1 MIKYFAVENFRSIKE
16 ENIVEFDA
24 GLSKE
29 SPFIANPTIGIAG
42 ANASGKSSLLQAINF
57 TLWFMQNSFLGWDPN
72 EFIPLEPFI
81 SCQDKQSKL
90 HIIFAQQILVDKQNK
105 YVDFE
110 YILYATREKVI
121 TEELSYYPYKR
132 KRLVYQ
138 RRLNKVKQGST
149 VNRLEKELWEDLRS
163 NCSVVS
169 LASQYGTQDI
179 ARECIKYRSW
189 SNLSYIGLRNNDFHP
204 RMLELLMHEHG
215 FAKDNLIRFLKI
227 ADLGISNFEITQKDF
242 VKYLFFKHEIDSSVK
257 DFDERLESEGTRQFI
272 AIMYE
277 IIQSLSAGHLTILD
291 EIEIKLHQ
299 NIVAYIIG
307 LFQNKYENPHG
318 AQLIFSFHNTYFM
331 DILEPNQLW
340 FTEKNDRGQTKIFSA
355 ADFKD
360 IKKLQQRSLEE
371 LYRLGRF
378 GAKPRGI

>member
-1 MIKYFAVENFRSIKE
+1 
-16 ENIVEFDA
+16 
-24 GLSKE
+24 
-29 SPFIANPTIGIAG
+29 
-42 ANASGKSSLLQAINF
+42 
-57 TLWFMQNSFLGWDPN
+57 
-72 EFIPLEPFI
+72 
-81 SCQDKQSKL
+81 
-90 HIIFAQQILVDKQNK
+90 
-105 YVDFE
+105 
-110 YILYATREKVI
+110 
-121 TEELSYYPYKR
+121 
-132 KRLVYQ
+132 
-138 RRLNKVKQGST
+138 
-149 VNRLEKELWEDLRS
+149 
-163 NCSVVS
+163 
-169 LASQYGTQDI
+169 
-179 ARECIKYRSW
+179 
-189 SNLSYIGLRNNDFHP
+189 
-204 RMLELLMHEHG
+204 
-215 FAKDNLIRFLKI
+215 